1 MPNADD
7 FMDYVEAKAKALGMV
22 WEELGAEFRLFVGDQ
37 ATQLAALSGRVDH
50 EAYIAAADIA
60 AHRVLQRGLNRTV
73 TGMDATDAQ
82 LWGFISGGLAFLGSI
97 ISGGAA

>member
-1 MPNADD
+1 MANVDD
-7 FMDYVEAKAKALGMV
+7 FMDFVEAKTKAVGLV

-50 EAYIAAADIA
+50 EAYVAAADIA
-60 AHRVLQRGLNRTV
+60 AHRVLQRGLGRVV

-82 LWGFISGGLAFLGSI
+82 LWGFVAGGLAFLGHV
-97 ISGGAA
+97 ISGGVA